1 MELKELGK
9 TGVKV
14 SEIGIG
20 MWRYSGGVEPVI
32 RGISLGA
39 TFIDTAE
46 MYRTEGVVGQAV
58 RGQRENVFIATRV
71 LGSHLKHEE
80 VINAADSSLRELG
93 TDYIDLYQ
101 IHWPNSRV
109 PIGETMRAM
118 EELVDMGKVRFIGV
132 SNFSVRELQEAQ
144 DAMRKYGI
152 VSNQVRYNLTDRSIE
167 QDTLSYCQRNNVTVI
182 AYTPLASGSLAS
194 KPLLMRRQAMG
205 VLEKIAQET
214 NKTIGQVSLNWCT
227 SRENVIAIPKSNR
240 VERMVENCGASG
252 WRLST
257 EQVEALDQAF
267 G

>member
-58 RGQRENVFIATRV
+58 RGQRENVFIATKV

-101 IHWPNSRV
+101 IH
-109 PIGETMRAM
+109 
-118 EELVDMGKVRFIGV
+118 
-132 SNFSVRELQEAQ
+132 
-144 DAMRKYGI
+144 
-152 VSNQVRYNLTDRSIE
+152 
-167 QDTLSYCQRNNVTVI
+167 
-182 AYTPLASGSLAS
+182 
-194 KPLLMRRQAMG
+194 
-205 VLEKIAQET
+205 
-214 NKTIGQVSLNWCT
+214 
-227 SRENVIAIPKSNR
+227 
-240 VERMVENCGASG
+240 
-252 WRLST
+252 
-257 EQVEALDQAF
+257 
-267 G
+267 

>member
-1 MELKELGK
+1 M
-9 TGVKV
+9 
-14 SEIGIG
+14 
-20 MWRYSGGVEPVI
+20 
-32 RGISLGA
+32 
-39 TFIDTAE
+39 
-46 MYRTEGVVGQAV
+46 
-58 RGQRENVFIATRV
+58 
-71 LGSHLKHEE
+71 
-80 VINAADSSLRELG
+80 
-93 TDYIDLYQ
+93 
-101 IHWPNSRV
+101 
-109 PIGETMRAM
+109 
-118 EELVDMGKVRFIGV
+118 DMGKVRFIGV